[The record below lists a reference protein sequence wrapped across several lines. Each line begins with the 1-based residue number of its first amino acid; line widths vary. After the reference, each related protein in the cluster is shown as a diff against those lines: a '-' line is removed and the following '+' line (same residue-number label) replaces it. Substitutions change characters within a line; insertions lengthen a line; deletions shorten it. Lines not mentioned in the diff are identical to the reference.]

1 MKMRRKRLT
10 TRKPRGRPREARKR
24 EELLAGALQY
34 VLVHG
39 IEDLSLRPLAAALG
53 TSARMLVYHFGSR
66 EGLIHAL
73 VMSVRRQ
80 EDRRIRDWW
89 KEDQSQRS
97 LSGFV
102 RWYWR
107 RLASRHAAPAGRL
120 LFEVYAMVLREPKRF
135 PGVLEGPVTYWKRL
149 ARRAGESP
157 KMADATATFALATV
171 RGLLLDR
178 IASGDVRRLR
188 EAIGLLARALERK
201 KVRSA

>member
-1 MKMRRKRLT
+1 MRRKHAIA
-10 TRKPRGRPREARKR
+10 RKPRGRPREAQKR
-24 EELLAGALQY
+24 EVLLAGALQY
-34 VLVHG
+34 VLAHG

-66 EGLIHAL
+66 EGLICAL

-80 EDRRIRDWW
+80 EDSQIRDWW
-89 KEDQSQRS
+89 KEGGRRLTLAD
-97 LSGFV
+97 FV

-107 RLASRHAAPAGRL
+107 RLNSRYATSAGRL
-120 LFEVYAMVLREPKRF
+120 LFEVYAMALRDPKRF
-135 PGVLEGPVTYWKRL
+135 PGVLEGPVAYWKRL

-157 KMADATATFALATV
+157 KRADATATFALATV

-178 IASGDVRRLR
+178 TASGDVRRLR
-188 EAIGLLARALERK
+188 EAVGLLARSLERE